1 MSGFSDIFEQDS
13 GVISEFKSFL
23 VKSKKDKEK
32 QLDKNLSKLLD
43 LHIKKMPVKQ
53 DSLSKITIGSGKK
66 VNESTQIQIPK
77 DLTQADKV
85 NNLLQSLKKK
95 MRLTKNTRDI
105 RFENKMK
112 DFHNIYSFFDVR
124 KFLVNMNLV
133 NKEGDI
139 NTLVSMMEKEGT
151 INNNFS
157 MILGED
163 LIEDSDYEASKE
175 YLAKEKSEKLIER
188 ANKSVQEASAKR
200 HINSEKFRNE
210 VTEKLLNKENL
221 IQDVELDLLDPR
233 FDEILLAKLRNG
245 EFVANIE
252 EKKKTFYR
260 DPAKEKAQISELE
273 KVIKSEMGFLSG
285 KDFNEEVIFI
295 IYIYIL

>member
-1 MSGFSDIFEQDS
+1 MSVFEQDS

-53 DSLSKITIGSGKK
+53 ASPSKLNLGESKSIDDSAKFQIG
-66 VNESTQIQIPK
+66 K
-77 DLTQADKV
+77 DPTHADKV
-85 NNLLQSLKKK
+85 NSLLQSLKKK
-95 MRLTKNTRDI
+95 MRLTKKTRDI

-124 KFLVNMNLV
+124 KFLENMNLV

-139 NTLVSMMEKEGT
+139 NSLVSMMEREGT
-151 INNNFS
+151 ISNNFS

-163 LIEDSDYEASKE
+163 LIEDSDYEASNE
-175 YLAKEKSEKLIER
+175 FLAKERRERLIER
-188 ANKSVQEASAKR
+188 ANKTVQEAGALR
-200 HINSEKFRNE
+200 HVNSEKFRND
-210 VTEKLLNKENL
+210 VTEKLLKKENL
-221 IQDVELDLLDPR
+221 LQDFELDTLDPR
-233 FDEILLAKLRNG
+233 FDELLMMKLKNG
-245 EFVANIE
+245 EFVNNAE
-252 EKKKTFYR
+252 EKKKVVYR

-285 KDFNEEVIFI
+285 KDFNEEVIIFF
-295 IYIYIL
+295 YKKVY